1 MIKRTAALALLLLSM
16 AWHAAGQVVPDC
28 TPGNLSEYEHLGA
41 QGCNIGQARFF
52 NFHYHK
58 ASGGLPPGAI
68 SVTPGTTPTGGDPGL
83 LLEAHWAAPSQE
95 NSFISYD
102 VEIPP
107 AAKPLAGATLQM
119 ELGQISG
126 TGEANV
132 VTQICPLEA
141 SSDACGASAP
151 RLEVMLSARAGRN
164 VSDHRGLRIP
174 LRSFRVISKPTLT
187 TGRNGSARMNGF
199 MMVFHFQSSPVS
211 NAGKPPAG
219 SH

>member
-1 MIKRTAALALLLLSM
+1 MINKAAALALLVLSI
-16 AWHAAGQVVPDC
+16 ACHALGQVAPDC
-28 TPGNLSEYEHLGA
+28 APGNLSDYERLGA

-107 AAKPLAGATLQM
+107 SAKPLTGATLEM
-119 ELGQISG
+119 ELGRVSG
-126 TGEANV
+126 TGESKV
-132 VTQICPLEA
+132 VSQICP
-141 SSDACGASAP
+141 SGPHSDACGPPA
-151 RLEVMLSARAGRN
+151 LELHVMLSARAGRN
-164 VSDHRGLRIP
+164 VSDHRELRIP
-174 LRSFRVISKPTLT
+174 LRWFRVISKPALT
-187 TGRNGSARMNGF
+187 TGRNGSASMNGF
-199 MMVFHFQSSPVS
+199 MLVFHLHGTPAVT
-211 NAGKPPAG
+211 GKPG
-219 SH
+219 K